1 MDSTYITLTPENL
14 AREHLCC
21 AIADK
26 RHQQGV
32 ADKKTWLAARM
43 PQGHVFRKLDARGKV
58 FIEYAPLE
66 TAWVP
71 VIGENYLY
79 IYCLWINGE
88 YKGKGYG
95 KMLMEYCLADA
106 KAKGRS
112 GVCML
117 GAKKQKTWFSDQ
129 AFVKKF
135 GFETVDSTLGG
146 YELLALSFDGSRPS
160 FTEAARQQRIDDER
174 LTIFYGKQCPYIPNC
189 LEQVQ
194 TYCTDNAIP
203 LQLIP
208 VDSLEKAKN
217 LPCVFNNWATFYK
230 GRFAGVHLLNEG
242 YLKKLLDEPG
252 N

>member
-1 MDSTYITLTPENL
+1 MSNQFINLTTDNV
-14 AREHLCC
+14 AQEHLCC
-21 AIADK
+21 AITDK
-26 RHQQGV
+26 KHQSGV
-32 ADKKTWLAARM
+32 AVKRAWLAERF
-43 PQGHVFRKLDARGKV
+43 PEGHTFRKLDAKGKV

-66 TAWVP
+66 KAWVP
-71 VIGENYLY
+71 VTGENYLY
-79 IYCLWINGE
+79 IHCLWVSGSFKGQGHGQALLE
-88 YKGKGYG
+88 YSI
-95 KMLMEYCLADA
+95 ADT
-106 KAKGRS
+106 KARGRS
-112 GVCML
+112 GICVLC
-117 GAKKQKTWFSDQ
+117 GKKKTPFLSD
-129 AFVKKF
+129 KKFLLNF
-135 GFETVDSTLGG
+135 GFEPVDSIGD